1 MENSN
6 IKIYG
11 TNWCSD
17 CTRAKSFLDNHK
29 IEYDWL
35 NIELDNDLLKY
46 VLELNDGK
54 RIVPTIVFN
63 DGSILVEPTNKQ
75 LAEKIGLAY

>member
-11 TNWCSD
+11 TDWCAD

-29 IEYDWL
+29 VKYDWF

-46 VLELNDGK
+46 VLEVNNGK

-63 DGSILVEPTNKQ
+63 DGSILLEPTNKQ
-75 LAEKIGLAY
+75 LSEKIELT

>member
-75 LAEKIGLAY
+75 LAEKIGLN

>member
-46 VLELNDGK
+46 VLDLL
-54 RIVPTIVFN
+54 
-63 DGSILVEPTNKQ
+63 S
-75 LAEKIGLAY
+75 